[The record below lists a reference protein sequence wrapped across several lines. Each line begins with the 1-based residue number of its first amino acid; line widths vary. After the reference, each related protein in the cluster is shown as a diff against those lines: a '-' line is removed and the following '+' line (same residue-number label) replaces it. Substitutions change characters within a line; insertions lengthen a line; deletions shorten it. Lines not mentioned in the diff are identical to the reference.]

1 MTKKRVSFVQPNFQQ
16 GPKEFN
22 AYYLPYSVGV
32 ILSYA
37 LGHDHIKQQWE
48 VDEIIWRREPVEDV
62 ALRLQHSDI
71 VAFSAYVWN
80 HRYNYKLARRIKELN
95 PKVKILFGG
104 PEPAITDPLLFE
116 KEPFMDLV
124 IKMEGEITFK
134 RILED
139 FDTDDFSHIPGL
151 LINTRPGLVDT
162 GDCARIDTL
171 DQIPSPYL
179 TGIFDKMIAE
189 NPDVIWNATLE
200 TNRGCPY
207 QCTFCDWG
215 SLTYNKVKKFE
226 LTRVFHE
233 LEWIGEH
240 CGFVTI
246 TDANF
251 GMFIERDNMIVD
263 KLIEVQKTWGKLS
276 SFSMTWAKNQKNEVV
291 GIVKKLIEESPNFGQ
306 GLTVSV
312 QSMDH
317 DVLENIKRRNLDQH
331 KIDEIF
337 ALCDRNNIP
346 VYTEVILGLPGE
358 TVATWKD
365 AFWKIFRAGN
375 HTGVNILQAQLLEN
389 AEMNLLQKRMW
400 KIESVPV
407 YDYMS
412 GSYGDV
418 DLSECVDVVVST
430 KDIPRE
436 MMLDTLVWN
445 SFIQTFHING
455 LTTYISRYLAKAHG
469 IDYSEFYDAFYEWIQ
484 QDQWFKEQFAET
496 RSYFKNWTIDGR
508 INHPKIGNI
517 EVFGWNLVHRTTLYM
532 QQQQKINHVFDIIDK
547 FVRSSYNIDSNIMD
561 QLLKFQRN
569 YVIDYKDFT
578 ALPIKETFDYDFL
591 GYLLDDLPLATQC
604 HYRFDSVE
612 DKTMSLDRFL
622 ESMYFGRKRN
632 FGKTIITK
640 TTPSNNHEVIH
651 EHRELVAD

>member
-1 MTKKRVSFVQPNFQQ
+1 MTKRTISFVQPNFQQ

-22 AYYLPYSVGV
+22 AYYLPYSAGV

-37 LGHDHIKQQWE
+37 MGFEHIRNAWAIDQL
-48 VDEIIWRREPVEDV
+48 IWRREDIEELAPKLAQNDV
-62 ALRLQHSDI
+62 
-71 VAFSAYVWN
+71 VAFSTYVWN
-80 HRYNYKLARRIKELN
+80 HRYNYKLARRIKEMN
-95 PKVKILFGG
+95 PAVTIIFGG
-104 PEPAITDPLLFE
+104 PEPAIEDPELFT

-124 IKMEGEITFK
+124 SKMEGEITFK

-139 FDTDDFSHIPGL
+139 FDTDFAHIPGL
-151 LINTRPGLVDT
+151 LINTPSGLVNT
-162 GDCARIDTL
+162 GDCARIDDL

-179 TGIFDKMIAE
+179 TGIFDQIIE
-189 NPDVIWNATLE
+189 DNPDVIWNATLE

-233 LEWIGEH
+233 MDWIGAN

-251 GMFIERDNMIVD
+251 GMFVERDNMIVD
-263 KLIEVQKTWGKLS
+263 KLIEVQKRWGRLS

-291 GIVKKLIEESPNFGQ
+291 DIVKKLIRESPNFGQ

-346 VYTEVILGLPGE
+346 VYTELILGLPGE
-358 TVATWKD
+358 TVRTWKD

-375 HTGVNILQAQLLEN
+375 HTGINILQAQLLEN

-400 KIESVPV
+400 KIDSVPV

-412 GSYGDV
+412 GSYGDA
-418 DLSECVDVVVST
+418 DLNECVDVVIST

-436 MMLDTLVWN
+436 DMLDTLVWN

-455 LTTYISRYLAKAHG
+455 LTTYIARYLDKAHG
-469 IDYSEFYDAFYEWIQ
+469 IEYSKFYDDLYQWVQ
-484 QDQWFKEQFAET
+484 QDDWFREQFDET
-496 RSYFKNWTIDGR
+496 RNYFANWTRQGSID
-508 INHPKIGNI
+508 HPPIGNI
-517 EVFGWNLVHRTTLYM
+517 QVFGWNLVHRTTLYM
-532 QQQQKINHVFDIIDK
+532 QKQDRVAYVFDSVDR
-547 FVRSSYNIDSNIMD
+547 FVKSHYNINKDILD
-561 QLLKFQRN
+561 QLMQFQRN
-569 YVIDYKDFT
+569 YVIDYRDLKT
-578 ALPIKETFDYDFL
+578 LPIKQQFDYDFL
-591 GYLLDDLPLATQC
+591 GYILDDEPIKHSCT
-604 HYRFDSVE
+604 YTFDTVE
-612 DKTMSLDRFL
+612 DQDMSMDRFL
-622 ESMYFGRKRN
+622 ENMYFARKRN
-632 FGKTIITK
+632 FGKTTITRDRVH
-640 TTPSNNHEVIH
+640 NV
-651 EHRELVAD
+651 ELART

>member
-1 MTKKRVSFVQPNFQQ
+1 MNKKTISFVQPNFQQ

-22 AYYLPYSVGV
+22 AYYLPYSAGV

-37 LGHDHIKQQWE
+37 FGFEHIKNTWE
-48 VDEIIWRREPVEDV
+48 IDQLVWRREPIEETAV
-62 ALRLQHSDI
+62 RLQHNDI

-95 PKVKILFGG
+95 PRVKIIFGG
-104 PEPAITDPLLFE
+104 PEPAITDPELFV

-124 IKMEGEITFK
+124 SKMEGEITFK

-139 FDTDDFSHIPGL
+139 FDTDFTHIPGL
-151 LINTRPGLVDT
+151 LINTPTGLVDT
-162 GDCARIDTL
+162 GDCARIDDL

-179 TGIFDKMIAE
+179 AGIFDRIIAE

-233 LEWIGEH
+233 LDWIGRH

-263 KLIEVQKTWGKLS
+263 KLIEVQKKWAKLS

-291 GIVKKLIEESPNFGQ
+291 GIVKKLIDESPNFGQ

-358 TVATWKD
+358 TVDTWKN
-365 AFWKIFRAGN
+365 AFWQIFRAGN

-389 AEMNLLQKRMW
+389 AEMNLLQKKMW
-400 KIESVPV
+400 KLDSVPV

-412 GSYGDV
+412 GSHGDV
-418 DLSECVDVVVST
+418 DLSECVDVVVGT

-455 LTTYISRYLAKAHG
+455 LTTYIARYLAKAHG
-469 IDYSEFYDAFYEWIQ
+469 IDYNEFYDDLYKYIQ
-484 QDQWFKEQFAET
+484 SDTWFQQQFEET
-496 RSYFKNWTIDGR
+496 RSYFKNWTTDGR
-508 INHPKIGNI
+508 INHPRIGNI

-532 QQQQKINHVFDIIDK
+532 QQQQKINHVFNIIDN
-547 FVRSSYNIDSNIMD
+547 FVRTTYTIDSNILN
-561 QLLKFQRN
+561 QLLQFQRN
-569 YVIDYKDFT
+569 YVIDYKDLPT
-578 ALPIKETFDYDFL
+578 LPIQQQFDYDFL
-591 GYLLDDLPLATQC
+591 GYLLDDANINTPC
-604 HYRFDSVE
+604 VYKFDSVE
-612 DKTMSLDRFL
+612 DKTMSMDRFL
-622 ESMYFGRKRN
+622 ENMYFARKRN

-640 TTPSNNHEVIH
+640 TNSATLPEI
-651 EHRELVAD
+651 EYDHRELTTP

>member
-1 MTKKRVSFVQPNFQQ
+1 MKHTIAFVQPNFQQ

-22 AYYLPYSVGV
+22 AYYLPYSAGV

-37 LGHDHIKQQWE
+37 FGFEHIKNTWE
-48 VDEIIWRREPVEDV
+48 IDELIWRREPIEELAV
-62 ALRLQHSDI
+62 RLQHNDI

-95 PKVKILFGG
+95 PKVKIIFGG
-104 PEPAITDPLLFE
+104 PEPAITDPKLFE
-116 KEPFMDLV
+116 KESFMDLV
-124 IKMEGEITFK
+124 SKMEGEITFK

-139 FDTDDFSHIPGL
+139 FDTDFTHIPGL
-151 LINTRPGLVDT
+151 LINTPAGLVDT
-162 GDCARIDTL
+162 GDCARIDNL

-179 TGIFDKMIAE
+179 VGIFDKIIAE

-233 LEWIGEH
+233 LEWIGRH

-263 KLIEVQKTWGKLS
+263 KLIEVQKQWAKLA

-291 GIVKKLIEESPNFGQ
+291 GIVKKLIDESPNFGQ

-358 TVATWKD
+358 TVETWKN
-365 AFWKIFRAGN
+365 AFWQIFRAGN

-400 KIESVPV
+400 KLDSVPV

-418 DLSECVDVVVST
+418 DMDECVDVVVGT

-455 LTTYISRYLAKAHG
+455 LTTYIARYLAKAHG
-469 IDYSEFYDAFYEWIQ
+469 IDYSEFYDNLYKYIESDEWFQ
-484 QDQWFKEQFAET
+484 KQFDET
-496 RSYFKNWTIDGR
+496 RSYFRNWTTDGR
-508 INHPKIGNI
+508 INHPRIGNI

-532 QQQQKINHVFDIIDK
+532 QQQQKINHVFDIIDS
-547 FVRSSYNIDSNIMD
+547 FVRTTYTIDSNTLN
-561 QLLKFQRN
+561 QLLQFQRN
-569 YVIDYKDFT
+569 YVIDYKDLP
-578 ALPIKETFDYDFL
+578 ALPIQQKFDYDFL
-591 GYLLDDLPLATQC
+591 GYLLDDADINTPCMYQ
-604 HYRFDSVE
+604 FDSVE
-612 DKTMSLDRFL
+612 DKTMGMDRFL
-622 ESMYFGRKRN
+622 ENMYFARKRN
-632 FGKTIITK
+632 FGKTTITK
-640 TTPSNNHEVIH
+640 TNSANLPEIEYDN
-651 EHRELVAD
+651 RELITP

>member
-1 MTKKRVSFVQPNFQQ
+1 MKKRVSFVQPNFQQ

-22 AYYLPYSVGV
+22 AYYLPYSAGV

-37 LGHDHIKQQWE
+37 LSHEPVQQAWE
-48 VDEIIWRREPVEDV
+48 LGDLIWRREPIEET
-62 ALRLQHSDI
+62 AQRLQHDDV
-71 VAFSAYVWN
+71 VAFSTYVWN

-95 PKVKILFGG
+95 PRVKILFGG
-104 PEPAITDPLLFE
+104 PEPAITDPKLFE

-124 IKMEGEITFK
+124 IKMEGEITFR

-139 FDTDDFSHIPGL
+139 FDSDFTHIPGL
-151 LINTRPGLVDT
+151 LINTASGLVDT
-162 GDCARIDTL
+162 GDCARIDNL

-179 TGIFDKMIAE
+179 TGIFDRIIQQ

-233 LEWIGEH
+233 LDWIGEH

-251 GMFIERDNMIVD
+251 GMFIERDDMIVD
-263 KLIEVQKTWGKLS
+263 KLIEVQRRWGKLS

-291 GIVKKLIEESPNFGQ
+291 GIVTKLIRESPNFGQ

-317 DVLENIKRRNLDQH
+317 DVLENIRRRNLDQH

-358 TVATWKD
+358 TVASWKE

-375 HTGVNILQAQLLEN
+375 HTGINILQAQLLEN
-389 AEMNLLQKRMW
+389 AEMNLLQKKLW
-400 KIESVPV
+400 KIDSVPV

-436 MMLDTLVWN
+436 TMLDTLVWN

-455 LTTYISRYLAKAHG
+455 LTTYIARYLARAHS
-469 IDYSEFYDAFYEWIQ
+469 IDYSEFYDQLYDYVRQDSWFQ
-484 QDQWFKEQFAET
+484 QQFAET
-496 RSYFKNWTIDGR
+496 RDYFRNWTTHGR
-508 INHPKIGNI
+508 INHPRIGNI

-532 QQQQKINHVFDIIDK
+532 QQQGRIDHVFEIIDR
-547 FVRSSYNIDSNIMD
+547 FVRSHYNVNNEILDE
-561 QLLKFQRN
+561 LLRFNRN
-569 YVIDYKDFT
+569 YVIDYKDFSK
-578 ALPIKETFDYDFL
+578 LPMQHDFRYDFL
-591 GYLLDDLPLATQC
+591 GYLLDNTDLDTPC
-604 HYRFDSVE
+604 VYNFDTVE

-622 ESMYFGRKRN
+622 ENMYFARKRN
-632 FGKTIITK
+632 FGKAIVTK
-640 TTPSNNHEVIH
+640 TQTTTTNDHNQ
-651 EHRELVAD
+651 LVTN

>member
-1 MTKKRVSFVQPNFQQ
+1 MNKKTISFVQPNFQQ

-22 AYYLPYSVGV
+22 AYYLPYSAGV

-37 LGHDHIKQQWE
+37 FGFEHIKNTWE
-48 VDEIIWRREPVEDV
+48 IDELIWRREPIEE
-62 ALRLQHSDI
+62 AAARLQHNDI

-95 PKVKILFGG
+95 PKVKIIFGG
-104 PEPAITDPLLFE
+104 PEPAITDSELFV

-124 IKMEGEITFK
+124 SKMEGEITFK

-139 FDTDDFSHIPGL
+139 FDTDFTHIPGL
-151 LINTRPGLVDT
+151 LINTPAGLVDT
-162 GDCARIDTL
+162 GDCARIDNL

-179 TGIFDKMIAE
+179 AGIFDRIIAE

-233 LEWIGEH
+233 LEWIGRH

-263 KLIEVQKTWGKLS
+263 KLIEVQKQWAKLA

-291 GIVKKLIEESPNFGQ
+291 GIVKKLIDESPNFGQ

-346 VYTEVILGLPGE
+346 VYTEVILCLPGE
-358 TVATWKD
+358 TVETWKN
-365 AFWKIFRAGN
+365 AFWQIFRAGN
-375 HTGVNILQAQLLEN
+375 HNGVNILQAQLLEN

-400 KIESVPV
+400 KLDSVPV

-418 DLSECVDVVVST
+418 DMDECVDVVVGT

-455 LTTYISRYLAKAHG
+455 LTTYIARYLAKAHD
-469 IDYSEFYDAFYEWIQ
+469 IDYSEFYDSLYKYIESDAWFQ
-484 QDQWFKEQFAET
+484 QQFDET
-496 RSYFKNWTIDGR
+496 RSYFRNWTTDGR
-508 INHPKIGNI
+508 INHPRIGNI

-532 QQQQKINHVFDIIDK
+532 QQQQKINHVFDIIDN
-547 FVRSSYNIDSNIMD
+547 FVRTTYTIDSNILN
-561 QLLKFQRN
+561 QLLQFQRN
-569 YVIDYKDFT
+569 YVIDYKDLP
-578 ALPIKETFDYDFL
+578 ALPIQQKFDYDFL
-591 GYLLDDLPLATQC
+591 GYLLDDADINTPCL
-604 HYRFDSVE
+604 YKFDSVE
-612 DKTMSLDRFL
+612 DKTMSMDRFL
-622 ESMYFGRKRN
+622 ENMYFARKRN
-632 FGKTIITK
+632 FGKTTITK
-640 TTPSNNHEVIH
+640 TNSANLPEIEYDN
-651 EHRELVAD
+651 RELITP

>member
-1 MTKKRVSFVQPNFQQ
+1 MTKRTISFVQPNFQQ

-22 AYYLPYSVGV
+22 AYYLPYSAGV

-37 LGHDHIKQQWE
+37 MGFEHIRAVWE
-48 VDEIIWRREPVEDV
+48 VDQLIWRREDIEELAPRLAKNDV
-62 ALRLQHSDI
+62 
-71 VAFSAYVWN
+71 VAFSTYVWN
-80 HRYNYKLARRIKELN
+80 HRYNYKLARSIKQIN
-95 PKVKILFGG
+95 PDVTIIFGG
-104 PEPAITDPLLFE
+104 PEPAIEDPELFE

-124 IKMEGEITFK
+124 SKMEGEITFK
-134 RILED
+134 RIMED
-139 FDTDDFSHIPGL
+139 FDTDFTHIPGL
-151 LINTRPGLVDT
+151 LINTPSGLVNT
-162 GDCARIDTL
+162 GDCARIDDL

-179 TGIFDKMIAE
+179 TGIFDEIIE
-189 NPDVIWNATLE
+189 QNPDVIWNATLE

-233 LEWIGEH
+233 MDWIGAN

-251 GMFIERDNMIVD
+251 GMFVERDNMIVD
-263 KLIEVQKTWGKLS
+263 KLIEVQKRWGRLT

-291 GIVKKLIEESPNFGQ
+291 DIVKKLIHESPNFGQ

-346 VYTEVILGLPGE
+346 VYTELILGLPGE
-358 TVATWKD
+358 TVKSWKD

-375 HTGVNILQAQLLEN
+375 HTGINILQAQLLEN

-400 KIESVPV
+400 KIDSVPV

-412 GSYGDV
+412 GSYGDA
-418 DLSECVDVVVST
+418 DLNECVDVVIST

-436 MMLDTLVWN
+436 EMLDTLVWN

-455 LTTYISRYLAKAHG
+455 LTTYIARYLDKAHG
-469 IDYSEFYDAFYEWIQ
+469 IEYSKFYDDLY
-484 QDQWFKEQFAET
+484 QWVKHDAWFCEQFDET
-496 RSYFKNWTIDGR
+496 RNYFANWTRQGSID
-508 INHPKIGNI
+508 HPPIGNI
-517 EVFGWNLVHRTTLYM
+517 QVFGWNLVHRTTLYM
-532 QQQQKINHVFDIIDK
+532 QKQDRVAYVFDSVDR
-547 FVRSSYNIDSNIMD
+547 FVKSHYNINKHILD
-561 QLLKFQRN
+561 QLMQFQRN
-569 YVIDYKDFT
+569 YVIDYRDLKS
-578 ALPIKETFDYDFL
+578 LPITQKFDYDFL
-591 GYLLDDLPLATQC
+591 GYILDDEPINHTC
-604 HYRFDSVE
+604 TYTFDTVE
-612 DKTMSLDRFL
+612 DQDMSMDRFL
-622 ESMYFGRKRN
+622 ENMYFARKRN
-632 FGKTIITK
+632 FGKTTITRDR
-640 TTPSNNHEVIH
+640 VQDIA
-651 EHRELVAD
+651 LA

>member
-1 MTKKRVSFVQPNFQQ
+1 MIKKRISFVQPNFQQ

-22 AYYLPYSVGV
+22 AYYLPYSAGV

-37 LGHDHIKQQWE
+37 LGFEHIQSQWE
-48 VDEIIWRREPVEDV
+48 VDTLVWRRESIEQLAPKICN
-62 ALRLQHSDI
+62 SDI
-71 VAFSAYVWN
+71 VAFSTYVWN
-80 HRYNYKLARRIKELN
+80 HRYNYALAKKIKELN
-95 PKVKILFGG
+95 PNCTILFGG
-104 PEPAITDPLLFE
+104 PEPAITDPDLFV

-134 RILED
+134 RILEEFGGD
-139 FDTDDFSHIPGL
+139 YTTIPGL
-151 LINTRPGLVDT
+151 LINKNQQVIDT
-162 GDCARIDTL
+162 GDSDRIDNL
-171 DQIPSPYL
+171 DLIPSPYL
-179 TGIFDKMIAE
+179 TGIFDKIIKD
-189 NPDVIWNATLE
+189 NPEVIWNATLE

-207 QCTFCDWG
+207 ACTFCDWG

-251 GMFIERDNMIVD
+251 GMFVERDNMIVD
-263 KLIEVQKTWGKLS
+263 KLIDVQKKWNKLT

-291 GIVKKLIEESPNFGQ
+291 DIVKKLIHESPNFGQ

-337 ALCDRNNIP
+337 ALCDKNNIP

-365 AFWKIFRAGN
+365 AFWQIFRAGN

-389 AEMNLLQKRMW
+389 AEMNLLQKKLW
-400 KIESVPV
+400 KLDSVPV

-418 DLSECVDVVVST
+418 DLNECVDVVVST
-430 KDIPRE
+430 KTISRE
-436 MMLDTLVWN
+436 QMLDTLVWN

-455 LTTYISRYLAKAHG
+455 LTTYISRFLAKHQN
-469 IDYSEFYDAFYEWIQ
+469 IDYSKFYDELFEWVSK
-484 QDQWFKEQFAET
+484 DPWFVQQFAET
-496 RSYFKNWTIDGR
+496 RGYFENWMTKGR
-508 INHPKIGNI
+508 IDHPRIGNI

-532 QQQQKINHVFDIIDK
+532 QQQNRIEHVFDVVDK
-547 FVRSSYNIDSNIMD
+547 FVKSHYNIDSALLD
-561 QLLKFQRN
+561 QLLMFQRN
-569 YVIDYKDFT
+569 YVIDYRNMTNLPNTQHFDF
-578 ALPIKETFDYDFL
+578 DFL
-591 GYLLDDLPLATQC
+591 GFLIDDAALDAPITYQ
-604 HYRFDSVE
+604 FDSTE
-612 DKTMSLDRFL
+612 DKTQSLDRFL
-622 ESMYFGRKRN
+622 ENMYFGRKRN
-632 FGKTIITK
+632 FGKTTITTLK
-640 TTPSNNHEVIH
+640 
-651 EHRELVAD
+651 A

>member
-1 MTKKRVSFVQPNFQQ
+1 MTKRTISFVQPNFQQ

-22 AYYLPYSVGV
+22 AYYLPYSAGV

-37 LGHDHIKQQWE
+37 MGFEYIREAWA
-48 VDEIIWRREPVEDV
+48 VDQLVWRREDIELLAP
-62 ALRLQHSDI
+62 RLAQNDI
-71 VAFSAYVWN
+71 VAFSTYVWN
-80 HRYNYKLARRIKELN
+80 HRYNYKLARRIKEIN
-95 PKVKILFGG
+95 PAVKIIFGG
-104 PEPAITDPLLFE
+104 PEPAIEDPQLFE

-124 IKMEGEITFK
+124 SKMEGEITFK
-134 RILED
+134 RIMED
-139 FDTDDFSHIPGL
+139 FDTDFTHIPGL
-151 LINTRPGLVDT
+151 LVNTPAGLVNT
-162 GDCARIDTL
+162 GDCARIDDL

-179 TGIFDKMIAE
+179 TGIFDRIIEE

-233 LEWIGEH
+233 MDWIGAN

-251 GMFIERDNMIVD
+251 GMFVERDNMIVD
-263 KLIEVQKTWGKLS
+263 KLIEVQKRWGKLS

-291 GIVKKLIEESPNFGQ
+291 DIVKKLIDESPNFGQ

-346 VYTEVILGLPGE
+346 VYTELILGLPGE
-358 TVATWKD
+358 TVQSWKD

-375 HTGVNILQAQLLEN
+375 HTGINILQAQLLEN

-400 KIESVPV
+400 KIDSVPV

-412 GSYGDV
+412 GSYGDA
-418 DLSECVDVVVST
+418 DLNECVDVVVST
-430 KDIPRE
+430 KDIPKE
-436 MMLDTLVWN
+436 EMLDTLVWN

-455 LTTYISRYLAKAHG
+455 LTTYIARYLDKAHG
-469 IDYSEFYDAFYEWIQ
+469 IEYSKFYDDLYQWVQ
-484 QDQWFKEQFAET
+484 QDNWFREQFEET
-496 RSYFKNWTIDGR
+496 RNYFANWTKHGS
-508 INHPKIGNI
+508 INHPPIGNI
-517 EVFGWNLVHRTTLYM
+517 QVFGWNLVHRTTLYM
-532 QQQQKINHVFDIIDK
+532 QQQDRVAYVFNSVDRFVKSHYNVDK
-547 FVRSSYNIDSNIMD
+547 DTLD
-561 QLLKFQRN
+561 QLMRFQRN
-569 YVIDYKDFT
+569 YVIDYRDLKS
-578 ALPIKETFDYDFL
+578 LPIKQEFDYDFL
-591 GYLLDDLPLATQC
+591 GYILDNEPIKQSCT
-604 HYRFDSVE
+604 YTFDTPE
-612 DKTMSLDRFL
+612 DQDMSMDRFL
-622 ESMYFGRKRN
+622 ENMYFARKRN
-632 FGKTIITK
+632 FGKTTITRDRVQD
-640 TTPSNNHEVIH
+640 T
-651 EHRELVAD
+651 ELA

>member
-1 MTKKRVSFVQPNFQQ
+1 MTKRTISFVQPNFQQ

-22 AYYLPYSVGV
+22 AYYLPYSAGV

-37 LGHDHIKQQWE
+37 MGFEHIRAAWAIDQL
-48 VDEIIWRREPVEDV
+48 IWRRE
-62 ALRLQHSDI
+62 DI
-71 VAFSAYVWN
+71 EELAPKLAQNNVVAFSTYVWN
-80 HRYNYKLARRIKELN
+80 HRYNYKLAKRIKEIN
-95 PKVKILFGG
+95 PAVKIIFGG
-104 PEPAITDPLLFE
+104 PEPAIEDPLLFE

-124 IKMEGEITFK
+124 SKMEGEITFK

-139 FDTDDFSHIPGL
+139 FDTDFSHIPGL
-151 LINTRPGLVDT
+151 LINTPAGLVNT
-162 GDCARIDTL
+162 GDCARIDDL

-179 TGIFDKMIAE
+179 TGIFDQIIEE

-233 LEWIGEH
+233 MDWIGAN

-251 GMFIERDNMIVD
+251 GMFVERDNMIVD
-263 KLIEVQKTWGKLS
+263 KLIEVQKRWGKLS

-291 GIVKKLIEESPNFGQ
+291 DIVKKLIKESPNFGQ

-346 VYTEVILGLPGE
+346 VYTELILGLPGE
-358 TVATWKD
+358 TVQSWKD

-375 HTGVNILQAQLLEN
+375 HTGINILQAQLLEN

-412 GSYGDV
+412 GSHGDA
-418 DLSECVDVVVST
+418 DLNECVDVVIST
-430 KDIPRE
+430 KDIPQE
-436 MMLDTLVWN
+436 EMLDTLVWN

-455 LTTYISRYLAKAHG
+455 LTTYIARYLDKAHG
-469 IDYSEFYDAFYEWIQ
+469 IEYSKFYDDLYQWVK
-484 QDQWFKEQFAET
+484 QDDWFREQFEET
-496 RSYFKNWTIDGR
+496 RNYFANWTRQGSID
-508 INHPKIGNI
+508 HPPIGNI
-517 EVFGWNLVHRTTLYM
+517 QVFGWNLVHRTTLYM
-532 QQQQKINHVFDIIDK
+532 QKQDRVAYVFDSVDR
-547 FVRSSYNIDSNIMD
+547 FVKSHYNIDKDILD
-561 QLLKFQRN
+561 QLMRFQRN
-569 YVIDYKDFT
+569 YVIDYRDLKS
-578 ALPIKETFDYDFL
+578 LPIKQEFDYDFL
-591 GYLLDDLPLATQC
+591 GYILDDEPIKQSCT
-604 HYRFDSVE
+604 YTFDTPE
-612 DKTMSLDRFL
+612 DQDMSMDRFL
-622 ESMYFGRKRN
+622 ENMYFARKRN
-632 FGKTIITK
+632 FGKTTITRDRVH
-640 TTPSNNHEVIH
+640 NA
-651 EHRELVAD
+651 ELART